1 MGENILPDRP
11 GQACGID
18 TLGPFPESNQG
29 NRYIIHISDLFSS
42 YPEAYPAPD
51 KKAETIN
58 RLLLERY
65 IPTHSCM
72 SVLLSD
78 QGTEYVN
85 QDLDLLFSSLNIR
98 RIKTSP
104 YHPMTNGLVERFTI
118 S

>member
-51 KKAETIN
+51 KKAETIS

-78 QGTEYVN
+78 QGRVH
-85 QDLDLLFSSLNIR
+85 Q
-98 RIKTSP
+98 
-104 YHPMTNGLVERFTI
+104 
-118 S
+118 